1 MKKRVLK
8 YKQMSKEELAKFLCE
23 IVDDAVYT
31 AGDKFCPC
39 DYCPAQ
45 NECGI
50 NHCGF
55 LDWLDD
61 ENV

>member
-1 MKKRVLK
+1 MKKRILK

-23 IVDDAVYT
+23 LVDDAVYNS
-31 AGDKFCPC
+31 DVSKDSCC
-39 DYCPAQ
+39 YCPAQ
-45 NECGI
+45 NTCKL

-55 LDWLDD
+55 LNWLDD

>member
-1 MKKRVLK
+1 MKKQMLK
-8 YKQMSKEELAKFLCE
+8 YKQTEKKDLAKFLCR
-23 IVDDAVYT
+23 IVEDAIYT
-31 AGDKFCPC
+31 ANDGLCAC

-45 NECGI
+45 NECRI
-50 NHCGF
+50 NHNGF

>member
-1 MKKRVLK
+1 MKKQVLK

-23 IVDDAVYT
+23 IVDDAIYT
-31 AGDKFCPC
+31 ASDKFCPC

-45 NECGI
+45 NECRI